1 MITSSPSSLDG
12 QPAPHEKIQAE
23 AFLAKY
29 LDTQRSSPAFATR
42 ASSARH
48 FLHWLRL
55 RRIPLSQVDVTVVQ
69 RFARHRCQCPGYSP
83 REPQR
88 PGYITNVRRFVA
100 FLEDHGAVPVPK
112 DLSPAAALLPAYG
125 DHLVVLRYSRGCRS
139 MLISGAEH
147 FVHWL
152 RLSRVGAQD
161 VDDPDV
167 ERFAQHDCQCF
178 LCRKRGTLTASGLT
192 RRRRGGATF
201 LQFVRE
207 RGLVPLRSVAEEDP
221 RLGAFRAWLVHRC
234 GVTKQTVIRYL
245 AEAARWLGALG
256 EDTSTYDALTI
267 RNIILDQP
275 ASRSRK
281 SVQLTATVLRAY
293 LRFLAASGAC
303 RPELVQAVPHAPRRR
318 DAALP
323 RFISPAAIERIVT
336 SCHAATPTGIRDL
349 AIILLLARL
358 GLRAGDVC
366 QLRLTDIDWV
376 NALLRVDG
384 KSRRW
389 AQLPLPQ
396 DAGDALLTYIEQVR
410 PIVRDDRMFLRI
422 QAPFRPLASSAEIA
436 RIVARAR
443 GRAGVEGGPSG
454 AHVFRHSLATALVRT
469 GSSLESIGAVLRHRS
484 PVTTAIYAKAD
495 VTMLARVAQPWPG
508 DDASC

>member
-12 QPAPHEKIQAE
+12 PPAHSEKVQAD

-29 LDTQRSSPAFATR
+29 LDTQRGSPAFASR
-42 ASSARH
+42 ASAARH
-48 FLHWLRL
+48 FLRWLRL
-55 RRIPLSQVDVTVVQ
+55 RRIFLSQVDVTVVQ

-88 PGYITNVRRFVA
+88 AGYITNVRRFIS
-100 FLEDHGAVPVPK
+100 FLEDHGTIPVPK
-112 DLSPAAALLPAYG
+112 DLGLAAALLPAYG
-125 DHLVVLRYSRGCRS
+125 DHLVGLRYSRGCRS
-139 MLISGAEH
+139 MLISAGEH

-152 RLSRVGAQD
+152 RLSRVGTQD

-167 ERFAQHDCQCF
+167 ERFAQHDCRCF
-178 LCRKRGTLTASGLT
+178 LCRKRGTLTASGVV
-192 RRRRGGATF
+192 RRRRGAAAF
-201 LQFVRE
+201 LQFLRD
-207 RGLVPLRSVAEEDP
+207 RGLVPRRSVAEEDP
-221 RLGAFRAWLVHRC
+221 HLGAFRAWLVHRC
-234 GVTKQTVIRYL
+234 GVTRQTVIRYL
-245 AEAARWLGALG
+245 AEAARWLRSLG
-256 EDTSTYDALTI
+256 EDPSAYDAVTI
-267 RNIILDQP
+267 RNIVLDQP
-275 ASRSRK
+275 ASRSHK
-281 SVQLTATVLRAY
+281 SVRLTATVLRTY

-303 RPELVQAVPHAPRRR
+303 RPELVHAVPYAPRRR
-318 DAALP
+318 GAALP
-323 RFISPAAIERIVT
+323 RFISPTAVERIVA
-336 SCHAATPTGIRDL
+336 SCRVATPTGVRDR

-376 NALLRVDG
+376 SALLRVEG
-384 KSRRW
+384 KSRSW

-396 DAGDALLTYIEQVR
+396 DAGDALLAYIEQVR
-410 PIVRDDRMFLRI
+410 PVVRDDRVFLRI
-422 QAPFRPLASSAEIA
+422 QAPFRPLASAAEIA

-469 GSSLESIGAVLRHRS
+469 GSSLEAIGAVLRHRS
-484 PVTTAIYAKAD
+484 PVTTAIYAKVD

-508 DDASC
+508 DA